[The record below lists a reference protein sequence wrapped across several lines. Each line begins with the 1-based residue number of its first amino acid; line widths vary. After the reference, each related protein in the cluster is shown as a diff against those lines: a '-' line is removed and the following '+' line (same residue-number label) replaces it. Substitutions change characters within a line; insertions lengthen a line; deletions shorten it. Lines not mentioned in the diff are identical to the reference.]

1 MTVSPEEIF
10 EQFKNISGINGSEND
25 DKLRLLL
32 ESHDYNLNNALS
44 VYFDSG
50 FESLNQASVTTGVDF
65 HEEET
70 ELSRRRQHELTP
82 DLDSFT
88 SANQSSE
95 FTNLQSQM
103 FMQDLIP
110 KLPKASKISNKWQL
124 DLGIYASM
132 NEKLEITESQSSK
145 KPMNLWIILLII
157 PKSLL
162 QLLVSVFK
170 FFFVSPS
177 YDVNKFP
184 KKYNFDQYEQNYTF
198 QSWIENNDGQE
209 TIHEGSSLMEKCS
222 VVELDSETKVN
233 QEEELSIFDIY
244 NIKDSNFNEC
254 HQLAQKQYIWLIV
267 ILINDSQDNVEW
279 LKSLLRTK
287 TFQTNFN
294 QKDGTYKENV
304 MYINNINK
312 SPESWEV
319 GQEYRVRRLP
329 YIMVIGNVSNNP
341 AILSSMSIIYK
352 SNLILGEDYN
362 QINRKINRNLNKVFD
377 LYNPQLI
384 TSRFDQQEIEFSRL
398 MVQQQNDAYE
408 QSLNQDREKKL
419 IKQQLQQQLEQEK
432 TNQLIKQK
440 FINFNILHDDYLST
454 IKGNIKMAIK
464 LPSGTRITESFNELI
479 TLQQLYLFIELKMYQ
494 DENKNEQHDE
504 NEHHNGNEHH
514 NNENDIEL
522 ISHSQYFKQ
531 FPFNFELIQP
541 FPKKIIDCDE
551 TQINQVKELRS
562 GANLFVEYKD

>member
-1 MTVSPEEIF
+1 M
-10 EQFKNISGINGSEND
+10 
-25 DKLRLLL
+25 
-32 ESHDYNLNNALS
+32 
-44 VYFDSG
+44 
-50 FESLNQASVTTGVDF
+50 
-65 HEEET
+65 
-70 ELSRRRQHELTP
+70 
-82 DLDSFT
+82 
-88 SANQSSE
+88 
-95 FTNLQSQM
+95 
-103 FMQDLIP
+103 
-110 KLPKASKISNKWQL
+110 
-124 DLGIYASM
+124 
-132 NEKLEITESQSSK
+132 
-145 KPMNLWIILLII
+145 
-157 PKSLL
+157 
-162 QLLVSVFK
+162 
-170 FFFVSPS
+170 
-177 YDVNKFP
+177 
-184 KKYNFDQYEQNYTF
+184 
-198 QSWIENNDGQE
+198 
-209 TIHEGSSLMEKCS
+209 
-222 VVELDSETKVN
+222 
-233 QEEELSIFDIY
+233 
-244 NIKDSNFNEC
+244 
-254 HQLAQKQYIWLIV
+254 
-267 ILINDSQDNVEW
+267 
-279 LKSLLRTK
+279 
-287 TFQTNFN
+287 
-294 QKDGTYKENV
+294 
-304 MYINNINK
+304 
-312 SPESWEV
+312 
-319 GQEYRVRRLP
+319 
-329 YIMVIGNVSNNP
+329 
-341 AILSSMSIIYK
+341 
-352 SNLILGEDYN
+352 ILGEDYN